1 MTSRQNSN
9 PWSNIFKRNVLGC
22 LGPAKQPDQQ
32 NVPDKQAEQQN
43 SACTQ
48 TENKN
53 AADKQTEKKDEEP
66 VPPNLICANEKL
78 KTGKTSEGLAEA
90 TNALSNAFLTLGK
103 QEFPQFSPM
112 QLSPVRGPSVEQSTA
127 LAKLLETMKP
137 KFNSGGT
144 L

>member
-9 PWSNIFKRNVLGC
+9 PWSDIFKRNVFGC

-32 NVPDKQAEQQN
+32 NDPDKQAEQQN

-53 AADKQTEKKDEEP
+53 ADDQKKGEQP
-66 VPPNLICANEKL
+66 ARPNLICANEKL
-78 KTGKTSEGLAEA
+78 KTGKTREGLAEA
-90 TNALSNAFLTLGK
+90 SNALSNAFLTLGK
-103 QEFPQFSPM
+103 QEFPSFSPM
-112 QLSPVRGPSVEQSTA
+112 QLSPVRGPSIEQSTA

-137 KFNSGGT
+137 KFNSGSK